1 MSAFSPSS
9 DPCSIHLH
17 LEGILVQEFSF
28 RNDTILG
35 IKLLPL
41 VAGQQPDSV
50 IGNQEYNQVT
60 GVILIVASLK
70 QKLSMHSIIL
80 GKLEDSTAFMPIECN
95 EFPSQRQQFDERR
108 IRFLTATVVNDS
120 HSARPILLV
129 AVSSSLEGKTASDQS
144 IVIQRY
150 NLPEHKCPNFQF
162 AQESTVAN
170 DSVTVTG
177 TSRCSCSIVRL

>member
-17 LEGILVQEFSF
+17 VEGILVQEISF
-28 RNDTILG
+28 QNDKILA

-50 IGNQEYNQVT
+50 IGNQEYTLVT

-70 QKLSMHSIIL
+70 QKLSIYSIIL
-80 GKLEDSTAFMPIECN
+80 GKLEDSTTFVPIECH

-108 IRFLTATVVNDS
+108 IRSFTATVVNDS
-120 HSARPILLV
+120 HSVRPILLV
-129 AVSSSLEGKTASDQS
+129 ALSSSLEEKTAADQS

-150 NLPEHKCPNFQF
+150 SLPEHKCPNFQL
-162 AQESTVAN
+162 AQESTVSN
-170 DSVTVTG
+170 DTVTVTG